1 MNYIKALQERYSVKK
16 FDSSKTIS
24 KENLDNILQAGK
36 LSASSLGLQPYRIL
50 VVASEESKKKLI
62 PAFYNPSQIST
73 CSHLLVIVSKKGID
87 EQYINGYF
95 RQINAIRSTPLQQL
109 EPFRKS
115 ISSHIDRSS
124 SDEVMNWNEKQGYIL
139 LSNLMFA
146 AALEGVDTCPMEGF
160 RQDVLEDLLEIPKEI
175 EKITV
180 TLALGF
186 RAIDDD
192 FQHHKKVRK
201 DELDLFEFL

>member
-1 MNYIKALQERYSVKK
+1 MNYLQALQNRYSVKK
-16 FDSSKTIS
+16 FDSSQIIS
-24 KENLDNILQAGK
+24 PEHLENILQAGK
-36 LSASSLGLQPYRIL
+36 LSASSLGLQPYRIMII
-50 VVASEESKKKLI
+50 ASKEAKQNLI

-73 CSHLLVIVSKKGID
+73 CSHLLVIVTKKGID

-95 RQINAIRSTPLQQL
+95 RQINQIRNTPLPQL

-115 ISSHIDRSS
+115 INSHIERTSA
-124 SDEVMNWNEKQGYIL
+124 EEIVNWNEKQGYIL

-160 RQDVLEDLLEIPKEI
+160 RQDVLEDKLQINPEN

-180 TLALGF
+180 TLALGY
-186 RAIDDD
+186 RAKDDD
-192 FQHHKKVRK
+192 FQNHKKVRK
-201 DELDLFEFL
+201 DDKDLFEFL

>member
-1 MNYIKALQERYSVKK
+1 MNYLEALQQRYSVKK
-16 FDSSKTIS
+16 FDPNKIIP
-24 KENLDNILQAGK
+24 KEHVENILQAGK
-36 LSASSLGLQPYRIL
+36 LSASSLGLQPYRVIVVESSEAKSKL
-50 VVASEESKKKLI
+50 V

-95 RQINAIRSTPLQQL
+95 RQINEIRKTPLQQL

-115 ISSHIDRSS
+115 IHTHIENNSSAEI
-124 SDEVMNWNEKQGYIL
+124 MNWNEKQGYIL

-146 AALEGVDTCPMEGF
+146 AAFEGVDTCPMEGF
-160 RQDVLEDLLEIPKEI
+160 RQEILEDLLDIDTDH

-180 TLALGF
+180 TLSLGF
-186 RAIDDD
+186 RSLDDD
-192 FQHHKKVRK
+192 FQHMKKVRK
-201 DELDLFEFL
+201 NDDEMFNFI